1 MDNDVKNVKN
11 SDENII
17 ELTDEVSE
25 SDEIDSYI
33 AVSYTHLTLP
43 TKA

>member
-33 AVSYTHLTLP
+33 DSLYLKNQTEML
-43 TKA
+43 